1 MHSYRQT
8 MRYLLIGPAAL
19 LATMF
24 LTERPYA
31 PASVRRPISVSMNA
45 GAWWFLY
52 SPTMPAHPSA
62 HPDFW
67 SFDFPAQDGVH
78 YLVQPVSGY
87 ASSTVRVTFRI
98 ETTGSPF
105 FDWRT
110 APNNICDNPASVRLY
125 LQRRGDDMSAAKEFF
140 RWWSNPVAYTLAPGA
155 GELVV
160 PLDPAQWSSV
170 LGKKGTD
177 SAAAR
182 LGFEAALADLGNV
195 GMTFGGGCYYGHGVF
210 VTGGTA
216 RFIATEYEVR

>member
-1 MHSYRQT
+1 

-98 ETTGSPF
+98 ETIGSPF